1 MVLLEK
7 LLNIFAFYFYTLIL
21 TPMTK
26 IKTYCIIFMLM
37 VLDMNIASAQAL
49 PDILY
54 YKFDETGTNV
64 TNLASSPPAGTTTAT
79 IQGAVSQGGTGACI
93 NNGALIGSGVSST
106 TDYLNTGWAPD
117 LGTSSWTI
125 AWWSEGFGSTASLY
139 YIFGDVST
147 NSFRC
152 FTNGVAGTN
161 NWILRG
167 GGLTDVLL
175 SGGAL
180 STPTFNAFVYDN
192 TTNQVKAYLN
202 GVLVNTV
209 NQGAPNITGTGPLK
223 VMGYNTNVGAPAG
236 GKLDEFRI
244 YRRALSDT
252 EIAALMQPASL
263 SQAAGALPSATLGAN
278 YSQTI
283 TQTGLGGTIT
293 WSVSAGALPDGL
305 SLNTSTGEISGTPST
320 SGTSNFTIQATNG
333 NCTASQAY
341 SILTCPAITITPNTL
356 PNTRQNQGYNQTLT
370 QTGLSGT
377 VTWSIIAGTLPNGL
391 SLNTSTGQ
399 ITGTATTLQT
409 ANFTIQVSDG
419 TCSSTKVYTISVD
432 VNGAVIEVATTDI
445 DFGDVLIL
453 QSSRKNITVKNI
465 GVAPLVLSS
474 MSMPNVVFNYGFIG
488 TASIAPN
495 ESRDFEVSFTPTTV
509 ASYNG
514 TITVNS
520 NAVGGINTFTVKGNG
535 INPTALNN
543 NRNIG
548 LKTYPNP
555 VNNVLNVTKLQ
566 SGIYNVR
573 IYNVVG
579 KELRSFQYI
588 QSSGEA
594 SIDMS
599 EYPSGLYLIELID
612 SNKIKNTVRVVKQ

>member
-495 ESRDFEVSFTPTTV
+495 ESRDFEVSFTPTAV
-509 ASYNG
+509 ASYDG

-535 INPTALNN
+535 INPTALNSN
-543 NRNIG
+543 QNVG
-548 LKTYPNP
+548 LKAYPNP
-555 VNNVLNVTKLQ
+555 VRNILNVNQLK
-566 SGIYNVR
+566 SGIYNVK
-573 IYNVVG
+573 IYNIVG
-579 KELRSFQYI
+579 KELISFQHT
-588 QSSGEA
+588 QSSEA
-594 SIDMS
+594 VNIDMS
-599 EYPSGLYLIELID
+599 EYPSGLYLIEFID
-612 SNKIKNTVRVVKQ
+612 SNKTKNTIRVVKQ